1 MSEQIRE
8 QISAF
13 LDGELPSAESEL
25 LLKRMLRDSALRDS
39 FGRYSLIGEAM
50 RGMKHLPLHGKFTS
64 AINGAIDGEPA
75 RPASGGSPT
84 ATVRRWWRALGGAAV
99 AASVAVVAVTA
110 LQMRTP
116 VPPSSASLNKAPGA
130 TIAAAPVPM
139 PKIRDVVG
147 DVSPNAHSAANAIPG
162 ATIAAAAAPVPK
174 IRDVVGDV
182 SPNPHSAANAIPGAR
197 LTNYVFAHSQY
208 PTLLGQRDVMT
219 DLIVDVD
226 QPNAEADAST
236 AR

>member
-13 LDGELPSAESEL
+13 LDGELPGAESEL

-39 FGRYSLIGEAM
+39 FGRYALIGEAM
-50 RGMKHLPLHGKFTS
+50 RGMKHVPLRGNITG
-64 AINGAIDGEPA
+64 AINGAIDGDSA
-75 RPASGGSPT
+75 RPAVGVP
-84 ATVRRWWRALGGAAV
+84 ARAAQRWWRTLGGAAV
-99 AASVAVVAVTA
+99 AASVAVVGVVA

-116 VPPSSASLNKAPGA
+116 APPLTASISTPRPPLVAAVA
-130 TIAAAPVPM
+130 TPAAL
-139 PKIRDVVG
+139 KTRD
-147 DVSPNAHSAANAIPG
+147 AI
-162 ATIAAAAAPVPK
+162 
-174 IRDVVGDV
+174 GDV
-182 SPNPHSAANAIPGAR
+182 SPNPKGGAPNALPGVR

-208 PTLLGQRDVMT
+208 PSLLGQRDVMT

-226 QPNAEADAST
+226 QPNSQAGASA

>member
-13 LDGELPSAESEL
+13 LDGELPGAESEL

-39 FGRYSLIGEAM
+39 FGRYALIGEAM
-50 RGMKHLPLHGKFTS
+50 RGMKHVPLRGNITG

-75 RPASGGSPT
+75 RPAAGVP
-84 ATVRRWWRALGGAAV
+84 ARAAQRWWRTLGGAAV
-99 AASVAVVAVTA
+99 AASVAVVGVVA
-110 LQMRTP
+110 LQLRTP
-116 VPPSSASLNKAPGA
+116 APPLTASVSALRPSMVAAVVTPAALNTP
-130 TIAAAPVPM
+130 AAL
-139 PKIRDVVG
+139 KTHD
-147 DVSPNAHSAANAIPG
+147 AI
-162 ATIAAAAAPVPK
+162 
-174 IRDVVGDV
+174 GDV
-182 SPNPHSAANAIPGAR
+182 SPNPKGGAANALPGVR

-208 PTLLGQRDVMT
+208 PSLLGQRDVMT

-226 QPNAEADAST
+226 QPNSQADASA

>member
-1 MSEQIRE
+1 MNDQIKE

-50 RGMKHLPLHGKFTS
+50 RGMKHVPLRGNFTS

-75 RPASGGSPT
+75 RPASSGAPAPT
-84 ATVRRWWRALGGAAV
+84 RWGFWRGLGGAAV
-99 AASVAVVAVTA
+99 AASVAVIAVIA
-110 LQMRTP
+110 LQLRTP
-116 VPPSSASLNKAPGA
+116 APPTSASVA
-130 TIAAAPVPM
+130 TPSVASFVAAP
-139 PKIRDVVG
+139 
-147 DVSPNAHSAANAIPG
+147 SLT
-162 ATIAAAAAPVPK
+162 ATNREPRSYVT
-174 IRDVVGDV
+174 
-182 SPNPHSAANAIPGAR
+182 PNPNGRSPNAIPGAR

-208 PTLLGQRDVMT
+208 PSLLGQRDVMT

-226 QPNAEADAST
+226 QPNPEADPSAT
-236 AR
+236 R

>member
-1 MSEQIRE
+1 MSDQIRE

-50 RGMKHLPLHGKFTS
+50 RGLKHMPRQGKFTN

-75 RPASGGSPT
+75 RSASGRAPRLAG
-84 ATVRRWWRALGGAAV
+84 WGLWRVLGGAAV
-99 AASVAVVAVTA
+99 AASVAFVAVVA
-110 LQMRTP
+110 LQLRTP
-116 VPPSSASLNKAPGA
+116 APSPTSAA
-130 TIAAAPVPM
+130 IVAAP
-139 PKIRDVVG
+139 
-147 DVSPNAHSAANAIPG
+147 
-162 ATIAAAAAPVPK
+162 APVAK
-174 IRDVVGDV
+174 VRDIISDV
-182 SPNPHSAANAIPGAR
+182 SPNPKGSAANAIPGAR

-208 PTLLGQRDVMT
+208 PSLLGQRDVMT

-226 QPNAEADAST
+226 QPNPEADPST
-236 AR
+236 TR

>member
-1 MSEQIRE
+1 MSDQIKE

-50 RGMKHLPLHGKFTS
+50 RGMKHVPLHGNFTS
-64 AINGAIDGEPA
+64 AINGAIDGEPS
-75 RPASGGSPT
+75 RPSSGGVPGSIG
-84 ATVRRWWRALGGAAV
+84 RRWWRALAGAAV

-110 LQMRTP
+110 LQQRTP
-116 VPPSSASLNKAPGA
+116 VLPFSASVIAPPA
-130 TIAAAPVPM
+130 PAPTPAAVA
-139 PKIRDVVG
+139 KIHE
-147 DVSPNAHSAANAIPG
+147 P
-162 ATIAAAAAPVPK
+162 
-174 IRDVVGDV
+174 VGDV

-208 PTLLGQRDVMT
+208 PSLLGQRDVMT
-219 DLIVDVD
+219 DMIVEVD
-226 QPNAEADAST
+226 QPNPEADAST

>member
-39 FGRYSLIGEAM
+39 FGRYALIGEAM
-50 RGMKHLPLHGKFTS
+50 RGMKHVPLRGNITG
-64 AINGAIDGEPA
+64 AINGAIDGDPA
-75 RPASGGSPT
+75 RPAAGVP
-84 ATVRRWWRALGGAAV
+84 ARAAQRWWRTLGGAAV
-99 AASVAVVAVTA
+99 AASVAVVGVVA
-110 LQMRTP
+110 LQLRTP
-116 VPPSSASLNKAPGA
+116 APPLTASISAPSAQSAPMVA
-130 TIAAAPVPM
+130 VVTPVTL
-139 PKIRDVVG
+139 KTHD
-147 DVSPNAHSAANAIPG
+147 AI
-162 ATIAAAAAPVPK
+162 
-174 IRDVVGDV
+174 GDV
-182 SPNPHSAANAIPGAR
+182 SPNPKSAAPNALPGVR

-208 PTLLGQRDVMT
+208 PSLLGQRDVMT

-226 QPNAEADAST
+226 QPNSQADASA